1 MTPPSLSLADS
12 FARAGYTVVAPD
24 LFGGSP
30 APGDI
35 NVPGFNTTA
44 FLGKHGVEQTEPLV
58 AKGIN
63 FMRTTLGLK
72 RIGATGYCFGGK
84 YSFRAVGGR
93 GADVGFAAHPSLLE
107 DAEISAVKGAI
118 GVAAAGEF
126 HLNCVS
132 ASAAWVVQLGD
143 AVS

>member
-1 MTPPSLSLADS
+1 
-12 FARAGYTVVAPD
+12 VVAPD

-35 NVPGFNTTA
+35 NVPGFNTTD
-44 FLGKHGVEQTEPLV
+44 FLARHGLAQTEPLV
-58 AKGIN
+58 AKGVAYL
-63 FMRTTLGLK
+63 RGGLGLT

-84 YSFRAVGGR
+84 YSFRAVAGR

-107 DAEISAVKGAI
+107 DAEISAVKGAV

-126 HLNCVS
+126 PFPPALFSPRSPRTLLAKVMNAES
-132 ASAAWVVQLGD
+132 
-143 AVS
+143 